1 MNLFRK
7 NKHHGRPGLPLL
19 NETTNKTRYA
29 ESYRTLRTNIQFSLV
44 EENFRTL
51 LVTSAGVGEGK
62 TTTAANLAYTISQAG
77 RSILAID
84 ADLRR
89 PTLSTI
95 YDTPGDDTPESIG
108 LTGLLAKVFS
118 KRISELDP
126 LSSSLFDVLHLLRF
140 QKRTGRLLVQDHSD
154 QVELFFQDGLLVDLN
169 WLTRPAEKKLA
180 AVLKENEYLAP
191 DRVEL
196 AVRRQQDTG
205 SRLGFV
211 IASMG
216 LMNEAELKGILTI
229 HVMEVLNKV
238 VAMKAALYTFTD
250 MPLGEVDSGTA
261 GLVDLKELLGR
272 SVAGREEMPLIDGF
286 IRQEVRRVDDS
297 YYLLPTGPIPPNPT
311 EILGSARMDFLFDR
325 LKKMFD
331 VLVVDSPPLLPA
343 SDALVLAPRMDGVLL
358 VVKPGFLNRE
368 LVARAVDQLR
378 IAKANLLGVVLNQVD
393 TKREG
398 YYKYYH
404 KYYARYYGDKS

>member
-7 NKHHGRPGLPLL
+7 NKHKGRSTPPLL
-19 NETTNKTRYA
+19 NDTTTKTRYA

-44 EENFRTL
+44 EENFRSI

-77 RSILAID
+77 RTVLAID
-84 ADLRR
+84 GDLRR

-95 YDTPGDDTPESIG
+95 YDMPASIG

-118 KRISELDP
+118 KRIGELDP
-126 LSSSLFDVLHLLRF
+126 GSASLFDVLHLVRF
-140 QKRTGRLLVQDHSD
+140 QKRSGRLLVQDDSD
-154 QVELFFQDGLLVDLN
+154 QVELFFLDGRLVDLN
-169 WLTRPAEKKLA
+169 WLTRPPEKKLA
-180 AVLKENEYLAP
+180 AVLKENEHLAP
-191 DRVEL
+191 DRVDL
-196 AVRRQQDTG
+196 AVKRQQDTG
-205 SRLGFV
+205 GRLGLV
-211 IASMG
+211 IAGMG

-238 VAMKAALYTFTD
+238 VAMKYARRTFTD
-250 MPLGEVDSGTA
+250 MPQGEVDSGTA
-261 GLVDLKELLGR
+261 DLVDLVELYGR

-286 IRQEVRRVDDS
+286 IRQEIRQVDDN
-297 YYLLPTGPIPPNPT
+297 YYLLPAGPIPPNPT

-325 LKKMFD
+325 LKKMFE

-358 VVKPGFLNRE
+358 VVKPGLLDRE
-368 LVARAVDQLR
+368 MVARSVDQLR
-378 IAKANLLGVVLNQVD
+378 NAKANLLGVVLNQVD
-393 TKREG
+393 VKREG

-404 KYYARYYGDKS
+404 KYYTRYYGDKG